1 MINRELNLVHKT
13 VLALAAWAIFAF
25 LLFGRWRFGW
35 RGRTA
40 ARYTIAGFLV
50 LAVAYFGSK
59 FVLEIL
65 LGRHWG

>member
-1 MINRELNLVHKT
+1 MTEADRRRGSAAT
-13 VLALAAWAIFAF
+13 LAALLFFAC
-25 LLFGRWRFGW
+25 LLFGHWRFGW

-40 ARYTIAGFLV
+40 ARYTITGFVV

-59 FVLEIL
+59 FVLETL